1 ATSGREG
8 CRRRALRPCLPRS
21 GCSLRPSPRPST
33 RSRPPSAPPLQTWT
47 RRSAPAA
54 LSSPSSRRRAQCCSR
69 TLPSTARLSSPW
81 RAASARRI
89 DELCDAADAADAALA
104 SGTAAEGGEAG
115 GLSVAVV
122 VPRTPAEEGWRA
134 LKGSR
139 HLRSELVLPRSKHA
153 FVDGGQ
159 QYGRRQAPLRL
170 SNHDSSLFW
179 RRQPPSRAEA
189 TGDAVR
195 QRTRRRRRA
204 HRRPR
209 VFPRG
214 LQGARAA
221 GRGGQEEEE
230 EQEEAGAG

>member
-1 ATSGREG
+1 MQAACPQAVFT
-8 CRRRALRPCLPRS
+8 ALGVQS
-21 GCSLRPSPRPST
+21 EAFASPFN
-33 RSRPPSAPPLQTWT
+33 AI
-47 RRSAPAA
+47 
-54 LSSPSSRRRAQCCSR
+54 SPSFCS
-69 TLPSTARLSSPW
+69 
-81 RAASARRI
+81 ASADVDAPFGSCGSFFALEPPAGAVLLANPPFDGATVLAMARRI

-179 RRQPPSRAEA
+179 MQSAN
-189 TGDAVR
+189 
-195 QRTRRRRRA
+195 
-204 HRRPR
+204 
-209 VFPRG
+209 
-214 LQGARAA
+214 ARADA
-221 GRGGQEEEE
+221 AALTAARESFRAGFKVLGPLDGVAKKKKNNKKKRGRGEEES
-230 EQEEAGAG
+230 